1 MKNKFI
7 LSSLLIFF
15 AFVLIGCE
23 EQKNNEIYSIGTEIA
38 EGVGTS
44 LAVGFSSMDSS
55 LTYEIKTSN
64 DEFTSQGNTWPI
76 IDVSVIVKSEVL
88 GSPKITFVLLLE
100 IDYSSGTIVGTVKN
114 IKADGLTDPSLEVMN
129 NTMYIET
136 DEGTEQV
143 QIIEGE
149 LRFIEQAEITTAL
162 EADTVN
168 KDFYIIATDIASSEN
183 EASEK
188 VNKLKSA
195 GYDSDYLWIPDYKSL
210 SGAEY
215 FSVFIG
221 PFSSI
226 DDCASSVQEY
236 RKDNPSAYGLL
247 VSNESSKRV
256 EIRGPDKIKITEG
269 SNIKKSNIQAK
280 DKIITFNE
288 ATDFMRERCKNI
300 DQTLMKTHKV
310 EIDDGRFLY
319 VFLSYNNGI
328 NGILCVSVIN
338 DISLEL
344 LASDCGPAET
354 KMQEW
359 EELLY
364 STNL

>member
-44 LAVGFSSMDSS
+44 LAVGFSSMDSG

-100 IDYSSGTIVGTVKN
+100 IDNSSGTIVGTVKN

-149 LRFIEQAEITTAL
+149 LRFTAQSEITTAL

-168 KDFYIIATDIASSEN
+168 KDFYIIATGIASSEN

-256 EIRGPDKIKITEG
+256 EIRGPNKIKITEG

-288 ATDFMRERCKNI
+288 ATDFMRDRCKTIN
-300 DQTLMKTHKV
+300 QTLLKKKTV
-310 EIDDGRFLY
+310 NFDGTKLFL
-319 VFLSYNNGI
+319 FLSVAENGYVCI
-328 NGILCVSVIN
+328 STVSENALEILAV
-338 DISLEL
+338 
-344 LASDCGPAET
+344 DCGPSER
-354 KMQEW
+354 KIQEW
-359 EELLY
+359 
-364 STNL
+364 NAVD